1 MVNPECFPLRRIDG
15 KEIIS
20 ILLFS
25 ITVDILTMEVEQEN
39 KLKGHRD
46 SEINELSLFT
56 DYRII

>member
-1 MVNPECFPLRRIDG
+1 MVNPECFPLRQIDG